1 VGFYGGRADVDLAGD
16 SDWVSC
22 RSGASACRPGPEL
35 VRVAYCPDA
44 LDPVACELER
54 EYRHGDAALLSHQTG
69 LAVDSPV
76 QERQAGCLADDID
89 GIVRDVLGPFDGEER
104 GAGDA
109 AARRRS
115 P

>member
-1 VGFYGGRADVDLAGD
+1 
-16 SDWVSC
+16 
-22 RSGASACRPGPEL
+22 
-35 VRVAYCPDA
+35 
-44 LDPVACELER
+44 
-54 EYRHGDAALLSHQTG
+54 LLSHQTG